1 MTRHLLD
8 EVLDAKQQRGE
19 ARPVDPISER
29 VERGAA
35 LLDEK
40 QPGWLDMI
48 DLARLDIGSSCNC
61 VGGQIGRALHLG
73 TFVDVMG
80 DLGLRASEEAEYG
93 FEHDAEAD
101 YDELT
106 AAWRT
111 LILARRAAAQV
122 PA

>member
-1 MTRHLLD
+1 MST
-8 EVLDAKQQRGE
+8 VA
-19 ARPVDPISER
+19 ER

-40 QPGWLDMI
+40 RPGWLDVI
-48 DLARLDIGSSCNC
+48 DVARLDIGSSCNC
-61 VGGQIGRALHLG
+61 VGGQVGRALHLG

-80 DLGLRASEEAEYG
+80 DLGLLVTEEAAYG
-93 FEHDAEAD
+93 FEHDTEAGYED
-101 YDELT
+101 LT
-106 AAWRT
+106 TAWRS